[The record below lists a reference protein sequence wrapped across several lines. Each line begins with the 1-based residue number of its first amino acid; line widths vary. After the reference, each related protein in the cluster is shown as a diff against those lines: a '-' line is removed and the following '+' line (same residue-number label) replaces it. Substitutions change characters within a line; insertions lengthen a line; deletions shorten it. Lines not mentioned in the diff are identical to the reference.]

1 MKKKAFKHSRNLRI
15 IHCCFL
21 KIGRSKTEQ
30 AVKAKQVLMMMMNH
44 FKMIDLVENQFQDL
58 ASCHWI
64 MKVHLESAKE
74 ADKNQIDII

>member
-1 MKKKAFKHSRNLRI
+1 
-15 IHCCFL
+15 
-21 KIGRSKTEQ
+21 
-30 AVKAKQVLMMMMNH
+30 VKAKQVLMMMMNH